1 MTDLQGKTAVV
12 TGASRGIGRAIAL
25 RLAAGGADIALIYA
39 AGEAAAKETAAE
51 VEKTGHTARCYRC
64 NVASFAETAETTA
77 KIIEDFGGV
86 DILVNNAGMV
96 RDGLVLSMKEED
108 FDDVVNV
115 NLKGAF
121 NMVKHLYRHFMRR
134 PGARIINIGSVVGI
148 SGNGGQVNYAAAKA
162 GLSGLTKS
170 VAKELASR
178 AVTCNTIAPGYI
190 VTDMTDTLADDVKN
204 GILANIPAKRMG
216 TPEDVA
222 ALAAFLAS
230 DAASYITGETIRV
243 DGGMCM

>member
-1 MTDLQGKTAVV
+1 MTDLHGKTAVV

-25 RLAAGGADIALIYA
+25 RLAANGADIALIYA
-39 AGEAAAKETAAE
+39 GNEAAANETAAA
-51 VEKTGHTARCYRC
+51 VAAAGRTARCYRC
-64 NVASFAETAETTA
+64 NVASFTDTAETTA

-86 DILVNNAGMV
+86 DILVNNAGVV
-96 RDGLVLSMKEED
+96 RDGLVLALKEDD
-108 FDDVVNV
+108 FDEVVGV

-134 PGARIINIGSVVGI
+134 PGARIINIGSVVGL
-148 SGNGGQVNYAAAKA
+148 SGNSGQVNYAAAKA

-178 AVTCNTIAPGYI
+178 GVTCNTIAPGYI
-190 VTDMTDTLADDVKN
+190 YTDMTDALPDAVKE
-204 GILANIPAKRMG
+204 GILASIPAKRMG
-216 TPEDVA
+216 TPDDVA
-222 ALAAFLAS
+222 TLATFLAS
-230 DAASYITGETIRV
+230 DAAAYITGETIRV